1 MKNNEQLLL
10 NISIIFIISSMVLT
24 GLVVVWLR
32 NQNADLEERNQ
43 KMAEMIESFSGRIQ
57 QVSEDAEERYIEYVW
72 DEISMTFNWRM
83 NLLWWL
89 SNVKEFFDKQKKI
102 YGLTWY
108 SMYLPWDYRDTA
120 SGTIDF
126 DRQEIL
132 FRKNLPSGKEQY
144 ILCYLDDDW
153 ASSRIFTSIADEIH
167 DGVRDC
173 KEGENWT
180 WALRPAF
187 QKTANKILK
196 SRIGNWFW

>member
-10 NISIIFIISSMVLT
+10 NTSIIFIIISMVLT
-24 GLVVVWLR
+24 GLIVVWLR

-43 KMAEMIESFSGRIQ
+43 KMVEMIESFSGRIQ
-57 QVSEDAEERYIEYVW
+57 QVADDAEERYIEYVW

-108 SMYLPWDYRDTA
+108 SMYLPWDYRETA

-132 FRKNLPSGKEQY
+132 FRKDLPSGKGQY

-173 KEGENWT
+173 KEG
-180 WALRPAF
+180 
-187 QKTANKILK
+187 
-196 SRIGNWFW
+196 